1 MAFLKRKPV
10 RVTAYTTH
18 ASVAEFYPVAS
29 AKKFLPN
36 WWKKLETYAVSWKD
50 CLRMKQFN
58 GIEAFSQGTMKG
70 CYGLRELYNSGIIV
84 PSPADIGMAVDQGVV
99 TTTMPSMAAR
109 SPQFMR
115 VEEHNP
121 VQWDGWL
128 GESWQHLKF
137 VFPWRVRCEE
147 NLNWLGMQPS
157 FADNTYAETFFV
169 PSGMVPLRY
178 SPQVNINMMVNK
190 HVPTKEFLIPAG
202 EPFWQLIPLTERK
215 IELVVECVTP
225 ENYDR
230 LAPLYLSFGK
240 FACGALTHTKKG
252 SKKDGP

>member
-1 MAFLKRKPV
+1 MAFLKRKPI

-137 VFPWRVRCEE
+137 VFPWRVRCEGKFK
-147 NLNWLGMQPS
+147 LVGD
-157 FADNTYAETFFV
+157 ATFLCGQHLCRNF
-169 PSGMVPLRY
+169 
-178 SPQVNINMMVNK
+178 
-190 HVPTKEFLIPAG
+190 F
-202 EPFWQLIPLTERK
+202 
-215 IELVVECVTP
+215 C
-225 ENYDR
+225 
-230 LAPLYLSFGK
+230 SFGDGAPAV
-240 FACGALTHTKKG
+240 FAA
-252 SKKDGP
+252 SKHQHDG